1 MKKNFLIN
9 LDGYQINTLANAF
22 QKITIK
28 NPNRYALHCLLIK
41 DKETLKKKFHFL
53 KNIYCF
59 EEFALENY
67 NNIKLLI

>member
-1 MKKNFLIN
+1 MKNYLIN

-41 DKETLKKKFHFL
+41 DKETLKKKL
-53 KNIYCF
+53 
-59 EEFALENY
+59 
-67 NNIKLLI
+67 IKLNEKLEFEYLNLNSEFYDI